1 MGAEGEPCSV
11 SHRGVFEENCKRSD
25 EVWVGCLILM
35 CYQRIL
41 ILGKQVPG
49 TVASARPPSLSLSLS
64 SLLFF
69 VSSSSTEMWGLAVS

>member
-41 ILGKQVPG
+41 ILGKQYRYSG
-49 TVASARPPSLSLSLS
+49 QRKATLTLSLSLFS
-64 SLLFF
+64 SLLRLF
-69 VSSSSTEMWGLAVS
+69 VVYRDVGSCS

>member
-41 ILGKQVPG
+41 ILGSKA
-49 TVASARPPSLSLSLS
+49 TLTLSLSLFS
-64 SLLFF
+64 SLLRLF
-69 VSSSSTEMWGLAVS
+69 VVYRDVGSCS